1 MELVVL
7 GDEKHSG
14 KLTREHLKEVI
25 KRVSEILEGGHK
37 ISDVRFE
44 IPKDR
49 QTAIILVYD
58 VPKNLVIKYEPKGED
73 DVEPDSLG
81 ENDS

>member
-1 MELVVL
+1 MERIVL
-7 GDEKHSG
+7 GDAKYSG

-25 KRVSEILEGGHK
+25 KTVSEILEGGHK

-44 IPKDR
+44 IPQNR

-58 VPKNLVIKYEPKGED
+58 VPKNLIVKYEPKT